1 MKPIKLSLAGLNS
14 YRKMQTVD
22 FETLCDGGV
31 FGIFGPTGSGKSTIL
46 DAITLALYGKVERAA
61 NNTQGIMNHAEDQ
74 LYVSFTFEL
83 EDGRSKKRYTVERTF
98 KRVDNVRINTR
109 LCRLLEIGEETV
121 VLADKTNDV
130 NDKIYELLGLTI
142 EDFTRAVVLPQG
154 KFAEF
159 LSLKGSERRKMFE
172 RLFNL
177 ERFGDQL
184 NKKLKK
190 RLLESRQQF
199 AELSAEQAG
208 LGDASKEA
216 VLEAEKTFIRCDTV
230 LKEREKQLD
239 EAAKEFERIQT
250 IWNLQT
256 EKTTYEKKRQELE
269 QEKERFQEIE
279 EKLKKAEQAEM
290 LKPYAEAVLEHL
302 AEKDR
307 FEKET
312 EHWQQEEKKLA
323 SLYKEKKK
331 AFEAIRAKKAVEEPE
346 LLTKRELLKQLISLD
361 AEIKED
367 EASFAKL
374 KEDYEALKMRLH
386 EKQHTERKTSE
397 LLNRALEKQQAL
409 KQQAKEET
417 VSREFREK
425 IQKAYQQKLKIMQ
438 LMKDEYELKSKK
450 QKKEDQ
456 LNEWREKADEFAR
469 KKSELNERLAGN
481 FNQLQKV
488 YDRLCS
494 QMREHEFFKEKVKD
508 DLQAAKSQLEE
519 ERTNQA
525 AALISEQ
532 LTEGE
537 PCPVCGSTH
546 HPAPNRHFSIERLK
560 KLEETTQQLERIF
573 KECDQTEQLYSSLK
587 QKLQELTEDLQA
599 EQSFLAGVKEIAS
612 ANEEPIITMDD
623 KPHDLLAYDKFK
635 IEWKALNQDYLE
647 IKDAI
652 RKTIADIREVNHIT
666 AQIEPLLD
674 AGGKD
679 LSEIMLQLQNVIE
692 QLEEEK
698 RKWDLEFAD
707 LDMDQIEMYVK
718 EISKKDSLVEQ
729 LHERIE
735 KSVSFIQEKEQEIE
749 RLREEILNLSSQLA
763 AKKGEMDRQAELIAD
778 KQKRL
783 TAQRA
788 AKENLLTELK
798 RIDLALEQLKR
809 DEQAAYDIFQ
819 KTANEYQKAESQL
832 HTAKQQLTSCIS
844 KLEKAEKNWND
855 RKQQTP
861 FANVHEVRNSVLQ
874 EEEKLAMQT
883 SLDQYKKEMEH
894 VASAIERLEE
904 KLGGTVLKQETWEET
919 KKCLE
924 EARKQVNEAM
934 EQRGAAAKHLQ
945 LLKEKHERYVEIE
958 KEKEELQLLL
968 NRLEKLQAVLKGN
981 SFVEYMAEEQLQQIS
996 FDASQRLGELTRQR
1010 YAIEVDSEG
1019 GFIMRD
1025 DANGGV
1031 KRPVSTLSGGETF
1044 LTSLALAL
1052 SLSTQIQLR
1061 GKYPLQ
1067 FFFLD
1072 EGFGTLDAE
1081 LLDTVVSALE
1091 KLQSQNLSVG
1101 VISHVQ
1107 ELRERL
1113 PKRLIIEP
1121 AEPSGNGTTV
1131 RIETI

>member
-1 MKPIKLSLAGLNS
+1 M
-14 YRKMQTVD
+14 
-22 FETLCDGGV
+22 
-31 FGIFGPTGSGKSTIL
+31 
-46 DAITLALYGKVERAA
+46 
-61 NNTQGIMNHAEDQ
+61 
-74 LYVSFTFEL
+74 
-83 EDGRSKKRYTVERTF
+83 
-98 KRVDNVRINTR
+98 
-109 LCRLLEIGEETV
+109 
-121 VLADKTNDV
+121 
-130 NDKIYELLGLTI
+130 
-142 EDFTRAVVLPQG
+142 
-154 KFAEF
+154 
-159 LSLKGSERRKMFE
+159 
-172 RLFNL
+172 
-177 ERFGDQL
+177 
-184 NKKLKK
+184 
-190 RLLESRQQF
+190 
-199 AELSAEQAG
+199 
-208 LGDASKEA
+208 
-216 VLEAEKTFIRCDTV
+216 

-239 EAAKEFERIQT
+239 EAAKKFERIQT

-323 SLYKEKKK
+323 SLYKEKKE

-374 KEDYEALKMRLH
+374 KEDYEALKTRLH

-456 LNEWREKADEFAR
+456 LNEWREKADESAR

-587 QKLQELTEDLQA
+587 QKLQELSEDLQA

-674 AGGKD
+674 AGEKD

-749 RLREEILNLSSQLA
+749 RLREEILNLSTQLA

-832 HTAKQQLTSCIS
+832 HTAKQQLASCIS